1 MRTLGD
7 MGEKA
12 AVQMILRLM
21 GGRGAIGPGDDC
33 AAVDLGDRY
42 LLLTTDM
49 LSESS
54 HFPQGMKRMDMGWMT
69 AAVNLSDI
77 AAMGGRAY
85 GVLMALGAPRS
96 LPEYCAKRII
106 QGAMDCCD
114 ACGAEYL
121 GGDLKEKEELTMSGV
136 AAGVVRKEGILL
148 RRGARPGD
156 GIGVLG
162 EVGKAGLGLLQWGR
176 AEFDKEARDA
186 LVRPWPMLK
195 EGALLS
201 ASAVVHSC
209 MDSSDGLGDCL
220 HSIASSSDVAMEI
233 VWEDVPIYA
242 PLLAEMMERPEPKRI
257 AGMGGDYGLV
267 FTYAAEGEGALRR
280 VLGDAFHPIGEVKE
294 GKGITVAQN
303 GKKKALGRSGYEHF
317 KS

>member
-12 AVQMILRLM
+12 AVQMILQLM

-33 AAVDLGDRY
+33 AAVDQGDRY

-49 LSESS
+49 LSENT
-54 HFPQGMKRMDMGWMT
+54 HFPQGMRRRDMGWMA

-85 GVLMALGAPRS
+85 GILMAVGAPRA

-121 GGDLKEKEELTMSGV
+121 GGDLKEKEELTLSGMAV
-136 AAGVVRKEGILL
+136 GVVRKDGILL
-148 RRGARPGD
+148 RRGAKPGD
-156 GIGVLG
+156 RIGVLG
-162 EVGKAGLGLLQWGR
+162 EVGKAGLGLLQWER
-176 AEFDKEARDA
+176 SEFDQGARDA

-201 ASAVVHSC
+201 ASGVVRSC

-220 HSIASSSDVAMEI
+220 HSIASSSGVAMEMI
-233 VWEDVPIYA
+233 WENVPIYA
-242 PLLAEMMERPEPKRI
+242 PLLEEMMERPEPKRI

-267 FTYAAEGEGALRR
+267 FTFDPAGENTLRR
-280 VLGDAFHPIGEVKE
+280 MLGDGFHPIGTVHE
-294 GKGITVAQN
+294 GKGVRVAAN
-303 GKKKALGRSGYEHF
+303 GKKKVLERSGYEHF